1 MADTL
6 LAQYTDCN
14 SGSAFDLVPANTA
27 VITVLSISI
36 CNISATDADFDLYYR
51 DASDSNFRIYNNQ
64 SVPSKSTFIHNSK
77 IILPSQCELV
87 LDQSTTSVD
96 ALHVVT
102 SYLNQT

>member
-51 DASDSNFRIYNNQ
+51 DSSNANFRIYNNQ
-64 SVPSKSTFIHNSK
+64 SIPAKSTFIHNSK